1 VAELRRADPAAA
13 LEDETLLLPAS
24 RRTPLRT
31 AESLSRA
38 RAATA
43 GTLTRTGGGSEDLLR
58 VVTKNQV
65 LSSANSGVHRVSGSV
80 AGPKLRLAK

>member
-1 VAELRRADPAAA
+1 MVELGRADPAAA
-13 LEDETLLLPAS
+13 LEDETLLLPTS

-38 RAATA
+38 RGATA
-43 GTLTRTGGGSEDLLR
+43 GTLTG

-65 LSSANSGVHRVSGSV
+65 LPSANSGVHRVSGRV
-80 AGPKLRLAK
+80 AGPKLRIAK